1 MVTWGVTDAGV
12 EPSKFDLA
20 FGIDVNDESSH
31 LSTAS
36 AQGEDREHELEVPSS
51 RETIPVTTTGLELP
65 AERVTVS
72 SAESDGLE
80 PVTDH
85 TAIGPGA
92 ATVAAEP
99 DDPDLPEEL
108 RTLLTFRGPATVVI
122 ESERARIEFP
132 DPTAVTII
140 VQPGGDEDDLM
151 RVPGTPRGIARAV
164 THLGSAHRTTGPAR
178 SHPAHRDPLPAIE
191 IGGTE
196 SIPTAVK
203 SETPATGI
211 ELLVP
216 NALEPVFVL
225 APLAYYLAADLRV
238 AAVDRPRLRTRD
250 GAVDH
255 ALSPVPDCQAECTD
269 LLRQFFYLDCL
280 VRDTGAADASDAPI
294 LEAIDMD
301 PEHVRSLD
309 AAARL
314 DRYLSVTGDDLAD
327 RLPEWHLSTFV
338 DPTPG
343 NASVL
348 THLLDD
354 LSLIRIP
361 EATELDEADLL
372 EASLS
377 EGFTRSSCGVE
388 CSSPSTV
395 VKPSE
400 SGGRVTAWLAPGTPL
415 DAFKTTRSAYLNRSD
430 YRTRASDTFEID
442 LVLNDGEMAGEHEA
456 VADIYRERA
465 DDMPIDVSVATSLTR
480 AELRDRIE
488 SESDF
493 LHYIGHCEPEGLQ
506 CADGYLSTAEIEQSR
521 TRSFFLNACGSY
533 EEGLG
538 LVDAGSVAGAVTLRA
553 VLDEHAAK
561 VGTAF
566 AKLLMHGFSIGRAM
580 QLARRQIMMS
590 TDYAVVG
597 DGTDALVP
605 TTAHPAVIWLEDAGD
620 RFEASYEAVPA
631 RSVGRLHEPPFGDES
646 YLFGQDTEREM
657 TTRELIPILRDST
670 LPVIYNG
677 DFYWTEQL
685 SREIKQ
691 K

>member
-1 MVTWGVTDAGV
+1 MVTWGVTDAGTD
-12 EPSKFDLA
+12 SSDYDLT
-20 FGIDVNDESSH
+20 FGIETDENS
-31 LSTAS
+31 LSALYTTAS
-36 AQGEDREHELEVPSS
+36 AQGGAHDLDTPSG

-65 AERVTVS
+65 AGSVTVS
-72 SAESDGLE
+72 SADSDGLE
-80 PVTDH
+80 PVTERA
-85 TAIGPGA
+85 TIGPGA

-99 DDPDLPEEL
+99 EGPDLPDEL
-108 RTLLTFRGPATVVI
+108 RTVLTFRGPATVDI
-122 ESERARIEFP
+122 DDERARIEFP

-140 VQPGGDEDDLM
+140 VQPGGDADDRM

-164 THLGSAHRTTGPAR
+164 THLGSAHRTTSPAR

-191 IGGTE
+191 VGNTE
-196 SIPTAVK
+196 SIPPAIK
-203 SETPATGI
+203 SETPETGI

-216 NALEPVFVL
+216 NELESVFVL
-225 APLAYYLAADLRV
+225 APLAFYLAADLRV
-238 AAVDRPRLRTRD
+238 AAVDHPHLRTRD
-250 GAVDH
+250 GRVDH
-255 ALSPVPDCQAECTD
+255 DLAAVPDCQEEVGD

-280 VRDTGAADASDAPI
+280 VRDTGATDATNAPI
-294 LEAIDMD
+294 LDAIDLD
-301 PEHVRSLD
+301 ADHVRELD
-309 AAARL
+309 SAARL
-314 DRYLSVTGDDLAD
+314 ERYLAVAGEDLSD

-348 THLLDD
+348 SHLLDD
-354 LSLIRIP
+354 LSLIRLP
-361 EATELDEADLL
+361 DATELDEAALL
-372 EASLS
+372 DESLS
-377 EGFTRSSCGVE
+377 EGFTRSTCDLD
-388 CSSPSTV
+388 CANPSTV

-415 DAFKTTRSAYLNRSD
+415 DAFKTTRSAYLNRTD

-442 LVLNDGEMAGEHEA
+442 LVLNDGEMAGEHDA

-465 DDMPIDVSVATSLTR
+465 EDMPIDVSIARSLTK
-480 AELRDRIE
+480 AELRERIE
-488 SESDF
+488 SGADF

-506 CADGYLSTAEIEQSR
+506 CADGYLSTTEIERSR

-538 LVDAGSVAGAVTLRA
+538 LVEAGSVAGAATLRA

-580 QLARRQIMMS
+580 QLARRRIMMS

-605 TTAHPAVIWLEDAGD
+605 TTAHPAVIWLEDAGEA
-620 RFEASYEAVPA
+620 FEVSYETVPA
-631 RSVGRLHEPPFGDES
+631 RSVGRLHEPPFGDEP
-646 YLFGQDTEREM
+646 YLFGQDTERTM
-657 TTRELIPILRDST
+657 RARELLPILEDSS

-677 DFYWTEQL
+677 EFNWSEELVTEI
-685 SREIKQ
+685 R
-691 K
+691 